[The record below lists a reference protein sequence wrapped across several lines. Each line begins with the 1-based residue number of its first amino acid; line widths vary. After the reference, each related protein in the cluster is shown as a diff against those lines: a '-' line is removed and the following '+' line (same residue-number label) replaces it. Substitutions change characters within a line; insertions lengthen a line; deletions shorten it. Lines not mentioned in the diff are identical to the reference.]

1 MLKNVEATRQHVKAE
16 LEALRLDVFNQP
28 PSDWAG
34 FQLRLGAYQQLLRL
48 EAALTPDPTPQEKDD
63 ELPHQ
68 APRRAY

>member
-1 MLKNVEATRQHVKAE
+1 MLKNLEATRQHVRAE
-16 LEALRLDVFNQP
+16 LDALRHDVFNQP

-48 EAALTPDPTPQEKDD
+48 EAALTPDPTPQENED
-63 ELPHQ
+63 EVQRQ